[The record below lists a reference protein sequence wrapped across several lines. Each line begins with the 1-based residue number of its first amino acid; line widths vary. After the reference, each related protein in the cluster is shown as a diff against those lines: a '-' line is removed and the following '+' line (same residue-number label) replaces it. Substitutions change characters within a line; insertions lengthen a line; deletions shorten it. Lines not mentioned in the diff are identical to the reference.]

1 MANQGVQKGTLSGK
15 GVGGGGGRE
24 GEERRRRGE
33 GEGEREGRN
42 RVEGRKKRK
51 LVCPFLL
58 IVCYNL

>member
-33 GEGEREGRN
+33 GRVRERDEIGW
-42 RVEGRKKRK
+42 RVGRKG
-51 LVCPFLL
+51 
-58 IVCYNL
+58 N